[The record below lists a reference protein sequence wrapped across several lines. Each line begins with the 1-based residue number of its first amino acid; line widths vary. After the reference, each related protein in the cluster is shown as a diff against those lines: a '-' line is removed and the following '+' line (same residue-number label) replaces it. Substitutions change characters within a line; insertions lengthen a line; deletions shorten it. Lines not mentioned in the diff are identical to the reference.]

1 MHISDYFTPAELQDF
16 NQSSD
21 ALAML
26 QVATSWLMIWACFLL
41 VFWMPNLLTVLL
53 ALFVIGGR
61 QLGLAVLMHDAG
73 HRSLF
78 ASKSL
83 NERVGQWLC
92 AYPVFAELE
101 AYASSHRRHH
111 AQAGSH
117 EDPDL
122 PNYQSYP
129 VDSES
134 FKRKV
139 IRDLTGQTGY
149 KALRGL
155 LQSGKDMTVQ
165 TGAGRSRRHTVNAL
179 LVNVGLWLLLSIFLS
194 SWLYLLWFGAWMTTF
209 TFWSRIRQVAEHGAV
224 ANLYDPDPRLHT
236 RTTLTNRLERVF
248 LSPHY
253 VNYHC
258 EHHFAPTVPCYRLRD
273 FHLALVKKGFYREH
287 AQAISHGYGQLLRR
301 VIV

>member
-1 MHISDYFTPAELQDF
+1 MHISDYFTAAELQEF
-16 NQSSD
+16 NTSSD
-21 ALAML
+21 VLAML
-26 QVATSWLMIWACFLL
+26 QVVSSWLLIWASFL
-41 VFWMPNLLTVLL
+41 VVYWMPNLITVLL

-78 ASKSL
+78 ASKRL
-83 NERVGQWLC
+83 NEIVGQWLC

-101 AYASSHRRHH
+101 TYATSHRRHH
-111 AQAGSH
+111 AQAGS
-117 EDPDL
+117 EDDPDL
-122 PNYQSYP
+122 PNYRSYP
-129 VDSES
+129 VERAS
-134 FKRKV
+134 FKRKI

-149 KALRGL
+149 KAIQGL
-155 LQSGKDMTVQ
+155 IQQGSDITVQ
-165 TGAGRSRRHTVNAL
+165 TGAGRSRNHTVNAL
-179 LVNVGLWLLLSIFLS
+179 LVNLGLWLLLSVFLS
-194 SWLYLLWFGAWMTTF
+194 GWLYLLWFGAWLTTF

-224 ANLYDPDPRLHT
+224 SDLYDPDPRKHT
-236 RTTLTNRLERVF
+236 RTTLVNRLERVF

-287 AQAISHGYGQLLRR
+287 TSALSHGYAQ
-301 VIV
+301 VIKNAVG